1 MVVRSLAAA
10 AALSLLSGAALAQ
23 DKPIELKFSLLL
35 PPTHANV
42 ASAREWGES
51 LAKATGGSL
60 KVTVFTAQQLG
71 KANDH
76 YDMARDGIADV
87 SHISTGY
94 EPGRLPVAS
103 LTQMPLMMTNATG
116 GSRAFDEWYRRY
128 VAKDA
133 PGVRYCLGF
142 AHDPGALHA
151 KKRITS
157 PDEIKGMKIRPA
169 HQMMGN
175 FVTLLGGTNVQASA
189 PESREILER
198 GVADAITFPWG
209 SMLLFR
215 IHDTVKFHM
224 DLPFYVASFAWLVN
238 PKTYDRMSAAQKKAL
253 DDHCNTEW
261 AGRVADPWAKFEAD
275 GRAQLAA
282 DKSREVYALTD
293 AQVAAWRKA
302 AEPLKAQWVE
312 AVKKAGAGD
321 PDAIYADLVQA
332 LKKYNAA
339 Y

>member
-1 MVVRSLAAA
+1 MRLTIWIAAVAAA
-10 AALSLLSGAALAQ
+10 TAGAASAQ
-23 DKPIELKFSLLL
+23 DRAVELKFSLWL
-35 PPTHANV
+35 PPSHSNV
-42 ASAREWGES
+42 ASAKEWGES
-51 LAKATGGSL
+51 LAKATNGTI
-60 KVTVFTAQQLG
+60 KVTVFPAQQLG

-103 LTQMPLMMTNATG
+103 LSQLPYMMTNATG

-133 PGVRYCLGF
+133 PGVRFCLGF

-151 KKRITS
+151 KKKIVS

-169 HQMMGN
+169 HHTMGN

-209 SMLLFR
+209 SMLLFK

-224 DLPFYVASFAWLVN
+224 DMPFYVATFAWLIN
-238 PKTYDRMSAAQKKAL
+238 PKKYDAMSAAQKKAL
-253 DDHCNTEW
+253 DDHCTTEW
-261 AGRVADPWAKFEAD
+261 AGRIADPWAKFEAD

-282 DKSREVYALTD
+282 DKSREVYTLTD

-302 AEPLKAQWVE
+302 AEPLRTQWAE

-321 PDAIYADLVQA
+321 PDAIYADLVA
-332 LKKYNAA
+332 TLKKHNAA